1 MTNASELR
9 SGKTH
14 RDENFPVASLLV
26 RAQHRRPILAF
37 YEFARVADDVA
48 DHPSLTAAA
57 KIELLDR
64 MEADLIGDDRPDANP
79 QSAALRRA
87 LAERGLSPEHAQDL
101 LRAFRLDA
109 SKRRYKDWADLM
121 SYCALSAMP
130 VGRFVLDVH
139 GESRST
145 WPASDAICAAL
156 QINNHL
162 QDCGLDYRNLDRVYL
177 PLDDLA
183 KYGLGVEALGEEK
196 ASPALRRC
204 IAELAHRAEKMLHDG
219 DGLETAIA
227 DWRLGLE
234 ISVIHALALRVA
246 RTLTVSDPLSAET
259 HLGKWRAGGV
269 GLLAALNSASRRF
282 GSLERLPASAA
293 NVNAVSFEPTSEA
306 CVRASGSS
314 FYMAMRL
321 MPREQ
326 RQAMFEIYSF
336 CRAVDDIADN
346 SGPRDVHLAQLQRWR
361 HDVDAIYVGAAPPHL
376 HALAEA
382 IRTFNLGRDD
392 FLAIIDG
399 MEMDVI
405 APIRA
410 PDWATLD
417 LYCDRVAGAV
427 GRLCVRVFKMEGA
440 QGVALA
446 HHLGRALQ
454 LTNILRD
461 IDEDAGIGRLYLPQE
476 ALRAAGIT
484 SSEPL
489 DAIANPAIDQA
500 CASVVARARRHF
512 VESDAIIARS
522 PRRVVRTAR
531 IMSAAYRSTLEHLV
545 ARGWLPPRAPVKRRR
560 AQLIW
565 IVLCHGIV

>member
-1 MTNASELR
+1 MTDASQLR

-26 RAQHRRPILAF
+26 RARHRRPILAF

-48 DHPSLTAAA
+48 DHPSLTAME

-64 MEADLIGDDRPDANP
+64 MEADLVGDDRADANP
-79 QSAALRRA
+79 QAAALRRA

-139 GESRST
+139 GESHST

-183 KYGLGVEALGEEK
+183 KHGLGVEALGEPE

-204 IAELAHRAEKMLHDG
+204 IAELAHRAEEMLHEG
-219 DGLETAIA
+219 DGLEIAIA

-234 ISVIHALALRVA
+234 ISVVHALALRVA

-269 GLLAALNSASRRF
+269 GLLAALNCAARRF
-282 GSLERLPASAA
+282 GSRERPPASVASANAA
-293 NVNAVSFEPTSEA
+293 ISTPGSEA
-306 CVRASGSS
+306 RVRASGSS

-346 SGPRDVHLAQLQRWR
+346 GGPRDVHLAQLQRWR
-361 HDVDAIYVGAAPPHL
+361 DNVDAIYVGAAPPHL

-382 IRTFNLGRDD
+382 IRTFDLRRDD
-392 FLAIIDG
+392 FLAVIDG

-417 LYCDRVAGAV
+417 LYCERVASAV
-427 GRLCVRVFKMEGA
+427 GRLCVRVFKMEDA

-454 LTNILRD
+454 LTNILRG
-461 IDEDAGIGRLYLPQE
+461 IDEDAGIGRLYLPRE

-484 SSEPL
+484 STEPL
-489 DAIANPAIDQA
+489 EAIANPAIDRA
-500 CASVVARARRHF
+500 CAPVVARARCHF
-512 VESDAIIARS
+512 VESDAIIAQGS
-522 PRRVVRTAR
+522 RRVVRTVR
-531 IMSAAYRSTLEHLV
+531 IMSAAYRSILECLV

-565 IVLCHGIV
+565 IILCHGIV

>member
-1 MTNASELR
+1 MTNASDLR

-26 RAQHRRPILAF
+26 RARHRRPILAF

-48 DHPSLTAAA
+48 DHPSLTAAE

-64 MEADLIGDDRPDANP
+64 LEADLIGDDSPDANP
-79 QSAALRRA
+79 QAAALRRA
-87 LAERGLSPEHAQDL
+87 LAERGLSPQHAQDL
-101 LRAFRLDA
+101 LCAFRLDA
-109 SKRRYKDWADLM
+109 SKRRYRDWADLM

-204 IAELAHRAEKMLHDG
+204 IAELAHRAETMLHEG

-246 RTLTVSDPLSAET
+246 RALTVSDPLSAET

-269 GLLAALNSASRRF
+269 GLLAVLNSALRRF
-282 GSLERLPASAA
+282 GSLGRLPASAA
-293 NVNAVSFEPTSEA
+293 NVNAISSEPVPEA
-306 CVRASGSS
+306 RVRASGSS

-321 MPREQ
+321 MPPEQ

-346 SGPRDVHLAQLQRWR
+346 DGPSDVRLAQLQNWR
-361 HDVDAIYVGAAPPHL
+361 HDVDATYAGAAPL
-376 HALAEA
+376 QLQALAEA
-382 IRTFNLGRDD
+382 IGTFNLRRDD
-392 FLAIIDG
+392 FLAVIDG

-427 GRLCVRVFKMEGA
+427 GRLCVRVFKMEDA

-484 SSEPL
+484 STEPL
-489 DAIANPAIDQA
+489 EAIADPAIDRA
-500 CASVVARARRHF
+500 CAPVVARAQRHF
-512 VESDAIIARS
+512 VESDAIIAQS
-522 PRRVVRTAR
+522 PRRVVRTPR
-531 IMSAAYRSTLEHLV
+531 IMSAAYRSILERLV
-545 ARGWLPPRAPVKRRR
+545 ARGWLPPRAPVKLRRM
-560 AQLIW
+560 QLIW

>member
-1 MTNASELR
+1 MTNASDLR

-37 YEFARVADDVA
+37 YEFARVADDIA
-48 DHPSLTAAA
+48 DHPTLTAAA
-57 KIELLDR
+57 KIEWLDR
-64 MEADLIGDDRPDANP
+64 MEADLVGDERPEANP
-79 QSAALRRA
+79 QAAGLRRA
-87 LAERGLSPEHAQDL
+87 LAERGLSPQHAQDL

-109 SKRRYKDWADLM
+109 SKRRYKDWAELM
-121 SYCALSAMP
+121 AYCALSAMP

-139 GESRST
+139 GESRSA

-162 QDCGLDYRNLDRVYL
+162 QDCGADYRDLDRVYL

-183 KYGLGVEALGEEK
+183 KHGLGVEALGESR

-204 IAELAHRAEKMLHDG
+204 IAELAQRAERLLHEG
-219 DGLETAIA
+219 DGLETVIA

-234 ISVIHALALRVA
+234 ISVIHALALQIA
-246 RTLTVSDPLSAET
+246 RTLAVSDPLSSET

-269 GLLAALNSASRRF
+269 GFLAALRSASRRI
-282 GSLERLPASAA
+282 GSLEHSSTSATSLNAERSEPVAEVRA
-293 NVNAVSFEPTSEA
+293 N
-306 CVRASGSS
+306 ASGSS
-314 FYMAMRL
+314 FYLAMRL
-321 MPREQ
+321 MPPEQ

-336 CRAVDDIADN
+336 CRAVDDIADKN
-346 SGPRDVHLAQLQRWR
+346 GPREANLDQLQRWR
-361 HDVDAIYVGAAPPHL
+361 RDIDAIYAGAAPPSL
-376 HALAEA
+376 HGLAEA
-382 IRTFNLGRDD
+382 VRTFALSRDD
-392 FLAIIDG
+392 FSAVIDG
-399 MEMDVI
+399 MEMDVMG
-405 APIRA
+405 PIRA

-417 LYCDRVAGAV
+417 LYCDRVASAV
-427 GRLCVRVFKMEGA
+427 GRLCVRVFKMEEA
-440 QGVALA
+440 QGAALA

-461 IDEDAGIGRLYLPQE
+461 IDEDAAAGRLYLPQE
-476 ALRAAGIT
+476 ALHAAGIA

-489 DAIANPAIDQA
+489 EAIANPALDRA
-500 CASVVARARRHF
+500 CALVVARARHHF
-512 VESDAIIARS
+512 AESDAIIARS
-522 PRRVVRTAR
+522 PRRRVRAAR
-531 IMSAAYRSTLEHLV
+531 VMSAAYRSILDHLV

-565 IVLCHGIV
+565 IVLCHGVW

>member
-1 MTNASELR
+1 MTNANDLR

-14 RDENFPVASLLV
+14 RDENFPVASLLI

-48 DHPSLTAAA
+48 DHPSLAAA
-57 KIELLDR
+57 EKIELLDR

-79 QSAALRRA
+79 QSVALQRA
-87 LAERGLSPEHAQDL
+87 LAERGLSPVHAQDL

-109 SKRRYKDWADLM
+109 CKRRYKDWADLM

-183 KYGLGVEALGEEK
+183 KHGLGVEALGKEK

-204 IAELAHRAEKMLHDG
+204 IAELAHRAATLLREG

-234 ISVIHALALRVA
+234 IAVIRALALRVA
-246 RTLTVSDPLSAET
+246 RKLTVSDPLSAET
-259 HLGKWRAGGV
+259 HLGKWRAGGI
-269 GLLAALNSASRRF
+269 GLLAALTGASRRF
-282 GSLERLPASAA
+282 GSRGRLPASAA
-293 NVNAVSFEPTSEA
+293 NVNAVSFEPTAEA
-306 CVRASGSS
+306 RVRASGSS
-314 FYMAMRL
+314 FYVAMRL
-321 MPREQ
+321 MPPEQ

-346 SGPRDVHLAQLQRWR
+346 NGPRDVRLDQLQRWR
-361 HDVDAIYVGAAPPHL
+361 HDVDAIYASSAPPHL
-376 HALAEA
+376 HGLAA
-382 IRTFNLGRDD
+382 AVRTFNLRRDD
-392 FLAIIDG
+392 FLAVIDG

-417 LYCDRVAGAV
+417 LYCDRVASAV
-427 GRLCVRVFKMEGA
+427 GRLCVRVFKMEDA
-440 QGVALA
+440 QGLALA

-476 ALRAAGIT
+476 ALHAAGIT

-489 DAIANPAIDQA
+489 DAIANLAIDQA
-500 CASVVARARRHF
+500 CAPVAARARRHF
-512 VESDAIIARS
+512 IESDAIIARN
-522 PRRVVRTAR
+522 PRRAVRTAR
-531 IMSAAYRSTLEHLV
+531 VMSAAYRSILERL
-545 ARGWLPPRAPVKRRR
+545 ATRGWLPPRAPVKRRR